1 MTLKNI
7 IRNLLIE
14 NDKWSLTRFI
24 AVTAWLAFLGVSF
37 YLVVSGR
44 EWNQYETFATF
55 TAGGGCLTR
64 VADKFI
70 GKKYKA
76 KDEEK

>member
-1 MTLKNI
+1 MRNI
-7 IRNLLIE
+7 IKNLLIE

-44 EWNQYETFATF
+44 EWSQYETFATF
-55 TAGGGCLTR
+55 TAGGGALVR
-64 VADKFI
+64 VSDKYI
-70 GKKYKA
+70 NKKFNS
-76 KDEEK
+76 EKGD